1 MNRSITVSNGSA
13 GGFVTEDDSSAPA
26 DQTRVV
32 GRSEH
37 RMKRLLLVEDDRSL
51 GATLRERLLR
61 EQYDVEWV
69 ETKHRASKK
78 LNEGVWDLVIMD
90 IKLPDGSGLDLARQ
104 IKGENTSLPI
114 MFMTGLCTAEHRL
127 EGFEIGAEEFIPKPF
142 HLRELLLRV
151 ENVIERRPLRRR
163 VTCNDRVIELEN
175 RVVVQPDGRREHPAT
190 HDFELLQL
198 LITNSPSVI
207 SRNRILDVLWGVDSF
222 PNPRTIDNMIVRL
235 RQVLGDAGEH
245 IRSIRG
251 MGYQWCGEIE

>member
-32 GRSEH
+32 ARIEH

-61 EQYDVEWV
+61 EQYDVAWV
-69 ETKHRASKK
+69 ETRQRASKK
-78 LNEGVWDLVIMD
+78 LNEGIWDLVIMD
-90 IKLPDGSGLDLARQ
+90 INLPDGSGLDLARQ
-104 IKGENTSLPI
+104 IKGENIRLPI
-114 MFMTGLCTAEHRL
+114 MFISGLSTAEHRL

-151 ENVIERRPLRRR
+151 ENVIERCPLRRR
-163 VTCNDRVIELEN
+163 ITCNDRVIELGN

-190 HDFELLQL
+190 RDFELLQL

-235 RQVLGDAGEH
+235 RQVLGDAGDH

-251 MGYQWCGEIE
+251 VGYQWCGEIE